1 MLTYLRAAR
10 RTPTT
15 ALLPTALLWCCSLW
29 WWTLA
34 APVHAACIQSPDQD
48 IRRLESEVDQDPGK
62 ALKEIQLR
70 LDQVGANVSLR
81 AALYAVQA
89 EAFGVLELSDDA
101 RAAASE
107 GLRLATDV
115 HDPVRL
121 QLLSA
126 YAENTYEG
134 ARLPAAIADLEQGR
148 AAQVPGGVT
157 DTCLLIVRGL
167 LEYRQDRSDLAI
179 ATLSHA
185 YKVATVLPTQVHVAA
200 ASTLSLLMRSMG
212 DYPEALTLNQEE
224 IDWATTRGATMS
236 LSVARFMRG
245 QILKL
250 QGKYDAAI
258 AEYSQARKLSV
269 QLNDSQGIAY
279 ADLRICDSRIE
290 LDALAPAR
298 LECDNAAR
306 LFSASQS
313 ADMVKETR
321 ALLARIDLK
330 EGHPEKALAALNSV
344 LDQQGADLA
353 PLHVADLYEL
363 RAQANAALHKYR
375 DAYDDLRV
383 YVERYTAT
391 NDAERHRQAAAL
403 RARFETD
410 REVARNETL
419 KHELSDAEER
429 SKRQA
434 RELKL
439 NTLAGAASA
448 CVIALLIYFL
458 LTNLRYRK
466 QLTTLAR
473 EDALTGLPNRRRI
486 AELATDAVQNASA
499 TGAPLSIALI
509 DMDHFKIINDRCGHA
524 TGDFVLKEI
533 ARAGAETLRAT
544 DTLGRWGGEE
554 FLLLMPGATLEVA
567 AANLERLRTW
577 VSAIRLPIS
586 GVGLRVSLS
595 AGLVAFDANAKSL
608 DDLVARAD
616 AALYAAKN
624 EGRDRVKIADLTR
637 ITGSHAA
644 RRVSRS

>member
-1 MLTYLRAAR
+1 MLNYFRAVR
-10 RTPTT
+10 GTPLT
-15 ALLPTALLWCCSLW
+15 AVLWCSPILW
-29 WWTLA
+29 WALA
-34 APVHAACIQSPDQD
+34 APVQAACIQSPDQD
-48 IRRLESEVDQDPGK
+48 IRRLEAQVDQDPGK
-62 ALKEIQLR
+62 ALKEIQQR
-70 LDQVGANVSLR
+70 LEQVGGNVSLR

-107 GLRLATDV
+107 GLRLATDAR
-115 HDPVRL
+115 DPVRL
-121 QLLSA
+121 ELLSA

-134 ARLPAAIADLEQGR
+134 AQLPVAVADVEKAR
-148 AAQVPGGVT
+148 NAQTPGGVM

-185 YKVATVLPTQVHVAA
+185 YKVANELPTQVHVAA
-200 ASTLSLLMRSMG
+200 ASTLSLLLRSMG

-224 IDWATTRGATMS
+224 IDWATSHGATMS

-250 QGKYDAAI
+250 QGKFDASI
-258 AEYSQARKLSV
+258 SEYSEARKLST
-269 QLNDSQGIAY
+269 QLNDTQGIAY

-290 LDALAPAR
+290 LDALGPAR
-298 LECDNAAR
+298 QECDNALR
-306 LFSASQS
+306 LFSTSQS

-330 EGHPEKALAALNSV
+330 EGRPERALAALNSV

-353 PLHVADLYEL
+353 PLHVADLYES
-363 RAQANAALHKYR
+363 RALANAALHKYR

-391 NDAERHRQAAAL
+391 NDAERHRHAAAL

-410 REVARNETL
+410 REVARNATL
-419 KHELSDAEER
+419 KQELSDAEER

-434 RELKL
+434 REIRL
-439 NTLAGAASA
+439 NMLAGGASV

-486 AELATDAVQNASA
+486 AELASAAVADARA
-499 TGAPLSIALI
+499 TGTSLAVALI

-524 TGDFVLKEI
+524 TGDFVLKEV
-533 ARAGAETLRAT
+533 ARAGKEALRAS

-567 AANLERLRTW
+567 VATLERLRTW
-577 VSAIRLPIS
+577 VSGIRLPIS
-586 GVGLRVSLS
+586 GVGLGVSLS

-616 AALYAAKN
+616 AALYAAKS
-624 EGRDRVKIADLTR
+624 EGRDRVKIADMTR
-637 ITGSHAA
+637 ITGTHSA